1 MGLAR
6 PHVDTLPLGAQPV
19 LFGHERAVRRLDRI
33 SLGVQNIAAE
43 VGVGLQHAARLPA
56 VGIVAQLI
64 LLRGPRRGDHLAGA
78 RHRAEAEQ
86 TVACGVL
93 VVAHVLV
100 RQPHDLAG
108 ERMRYVVPNA
118 ARHVVP
124 GLHQIPRHWDQL
136 HRLARALVAHDP
148 VVAVAALQ
156 AARLQHLLANKRGH
170 SLVRPDV
177 QQPQQLVVRAL
188 ARPRVDHIIRQL
200 RDAVAQQLNAAVDR
214 AELARRALRVF
225 ADGQTAGGRQAADRY
240 GLAHGG
246 RACGRRAQALDDA
259 HA

>member
-1 MGLAR
+1 MCLAR
-6 PHVDTLPLGAQPV
+6 PHVDALPLGAQPV
-19 LFGHERAVRRLDRI
+19 LLGHERAVRRLDRF
-33 SLGVQNIAAE
+33 SLVVQHIAAE
-43 VGVGLQHAARLPA
+43 VGVGLQHATRLPA

-64 LLRGPRRGDHLAGA
+64 LLRGPRRGNHLAGA
-78 RHRAEAEQ
+78 RYRAEAQ
-86 TVACGVL
+86 KAVACRVF
-93 VVAHVLV
+93 VVADVLIG
-100 RQPHDLAG
+100 QPHHLAG
-108 ERMRYVVPNA
+108 ERVHYVVPHT

-124 GLHQIPRHWDQL
+124 GLHQIPRHRDQL

-156 AARLQHLLANKRGH
+156 AARLQHLFADERGH
-170 SLVRPDV
+170 GLVRPDV
-177 QQPQQLVVRAL
+177 QQPQKLVPCAL
-188 ARPRVDHIIRQL
+188 ARPRVNHIIRQL

-225 ADGQTAGGRQAADRY
+225 ANGQTAGSRQAAYRY
-240 GLAHGG
+240 GFAHGG

>member
-6 PHVDTLPLGAQPV
+6 SHVDALPLAAQPV
-19 LFGHERAVRRLDRI
+19 LLRHKRAVCVFNRI
-33 SLGVQNIAAE
+33 AFRVLHIAAE

-56 VGIVAQLI
+56 VGVVAQLI
-64 LLRGPRRGDHLAGA
+64 LLRGPRRSDHLAGA
-78 RHRAEAEQ
+78 RHRAETEQ
-86 TVACGVL
+86 AVARGVL

-100 RQPHDLAG
+100 RQSHDLAG
-108 ERMRYVVPNA
+108 KWMRYVVPHA

-124 GLHQIPRHWDQL
+124 GLHQIPRHRDQL

-148 VVAVAALQ
+148 VVAVAAFK
-156 AARLQHLLANKRGH
+156 AARLQHLFADERGH
-170 SLVRPDV
+170 GLVRPDV
-177 QQPQQLVVRAL
+177 QQPQKLVVRAL

-214 AELARRALRVF
+214 AELARRALRVL
-225 ADGQTAGGRQAADRY
+225 ADGQTAGSRQAADRY

-246 RACGRRAQALDDA
+246 RACGCRAQALDDA